1 VAFHPYPF
9 LEKLMGGS
17 NCHSWVDASYSG
29 SKVASIPIPKVHING
44 KINIRMAKKTLK
56 TNV

>member
-17 NCHSWVDASYSG
+17 SCHSLVDASNSG
-29 SKVASIPIPKVHING
+29 SNVASIPIPKVHING
-44 KINIRMAKKTLK
+44 KLTLEWKKRLK

>member
-17 NCHSWVDASYSG
+17 SCHFRVHASYSG
-29 SKVASIPIPKVHING
+29 SKVANIPIPKVHIING
-44 KINIRMAKKTLK
+44 KINTRMEKK
-56 TNV
+56 N